1 MPKKKANADK
11 KIYLVIGILG
21 LVIFGLLIYR
31 AFSYQQSTVQMSPA
45 PAPSVIA
52 QVVFK
57 CQDKKTINAT
67 FYSDK
72 VALKLSDGR
81 DLMVPQAVSADG
93 ARYANSDESFVF
105 WNKGNT
111 AFVQEGQATTFAD
124 CKEAPAA
131 SLAPTKG
138 DVTIKGQIVCL
149 PHKNQSGPQTMEC
162 AYGLQAANGQYYGLS
177 DKDPQYQNISAAAMN
192 TPVEVSGSISLTG
205 DSKYDTIGT
214 IFVSLVTPVN

>member
-1 MPKKKANADK
+1 MHKKKTATDN
-11 KIYLVIGILG
+11 KIFLIIGLLG
-21 LVIFGLLIYR
+21 LIIIGLLIYR
-31 AFSYQQSTVQMSPA
+31 AFKLQQYASQKPPA
-45 PAPSVIA
+45 PSPSVIA
-52 QVVFK
+52 QVTFN
-57 CQDKKTINAT
+57 CQDKKTIDAT

-81 DLMVPQAVSADG
+81 DRVVPQAISADG
-93 ARYANSDESFVF
+93 ARYANPDESFVF

-111 AFVQEGQATTFAD
+111 AFVQEGQATTYAD
-124 CKEAPAA
+124 CTEAPAA

-138 DVTIKGQIVCL
+138 DVSVKGQIVCL

-162 AYGLQAANGQYYGLS
+162 AYGLKAANGQFYGLS
-177 DKDPQYQNISAAAMN
+177 DKDPQYQNIASAPMN

-214 IFVSLVTPVN
+214 IFVTSIK